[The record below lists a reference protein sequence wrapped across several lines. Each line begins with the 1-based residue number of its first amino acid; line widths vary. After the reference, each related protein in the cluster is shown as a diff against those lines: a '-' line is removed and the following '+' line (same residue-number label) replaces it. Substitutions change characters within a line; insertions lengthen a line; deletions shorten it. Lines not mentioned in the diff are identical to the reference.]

1 MRGVIRLAFRY
12 NPSYTPKMK
21 TAISIPDE
29 VFEAADRT
37 AKKLGVSRSELYA
50 TAVHEF
56 LERHR
61 IEDVTSK
68 LDEVYAINSSDLD
81 ESLKQMQNQS
91 LAKEEW

>member
-1 MRGVIRLAFRY
+1 
-12 NPSYTPKMK
+12 MK
-21 TAISIPDE
+21 TAISIPDA

-37 AKKLGVSRSELYA
+37 AEELGISRSQLYA

-68 LDEVYAINSSDLD
+68 LDAVYATNPSDLD
-81 ESLKQMQNQS
+81 DSLKKMQNQS

>member
-1 MRGVIRLAFRY
+1 MRLALRY
-12 NPSYTPKMK
+12 NQGYTLTMK

-37 AKKLGVSRSELYA
+37 ARKLGISRSELYA

-68 LDEVYAINSSDLD
+68 LDEVYASNPSGL
-81 ESLKQMQNQS
+81 EEGLKQMQTQS
-91 LAKEEW
+91 LDKEGW